1 MSTKLALSM
10 LLRAAVLLLES
21 EEGED
26 ASMQSES
33 ASPESEPSTGS
44 GPAPDAAAGEPP
56 GRRRKSTRPMY
67 RPQGPVDEVS
77 ARRADEALKQLGLLP
92 VTPKRKK

>member
-1 MSTKLALSM
+1 MSHKVALSM

-26 ASMQSES
+26 ASVQSES
-33 ASPESEPSTGS
+33 DSPESGPSTGS
-44 GPAPDAAAGEPP
+44 GPPNDPAAGEPP
-56 GRRRKSTRPMY
+56 GRRRKGARTVY

-77 ARRADEALKQLGLLP
+77 ARRADEALKRAGMFP
-92 VTPKRKK
+92 VTPRKK